1 MVVKLLSFIP
11 KPLFLTQKQQT
22 VLIHGNNS
30 KCGKTSL
37 AFRIAYDCAADGGHP
52 LFICNQ
58 VKIEGMFVLMF
69 CCLGIA
75 CIYNE

>member
-1 MVVKLLSFIP
+1 MVMKLVCIIP
-11 KPLFLTQKQQT
+11 QPLLLAQKQKT
-22 VLIHGNNS
+22 VLIHGNYS

-58 VKIEGMFVLMF
+58 VKIEGKL
-69 CCLGIA
+69 CLS
-75 CIYNE
+75 